1 LEEINLKLFVK
12 ISYRGTAYS
21 GYQVQNNAPTVQQKL
36 NEASRA
42 IFGCDCDITGCSRT
56 DSGVHANGFCATV
69 TRKGEGYIETTVPL
83 ERIPRALNTFLPEDV
98 SVFFAEYVD
107 DEFHP
112 RYSVKS
118 KEYVYKIYVRPERDA
133 FLSGRVWHLPRIL
146 DTAAMKEA
154 AKRFVGYHDFAA
166 FMAQGS
172 KIVDTRRTVYSADIE
187 TDGDTVIF
195 RVSADGFLYNM
206 VRIMVGTLTEV
217 GEGRIKPHEID
228 KIIEGKDRAAAGKT
242 APPDGLYLNKA
253 VY

>member
-1 LEEINLKLFVK
+1 MKILLKIAFV
-12 ISYRGTAYS
+12 GTNYCGWQA
-21 GYQVQNNAPTVQQKL
+21 QVNGRSVQQTL
-36 NEASRA
+36 TAAAERL
-42 IFGCDCDITGCSRT
+42 FGFPCDITGCSRT

-98 SVFFAEYVD
+98 SVFSAEYVD